1 MNIFKY
7 PDALISFCL
16 LLVLQLQLVAA
27 PAIPPSIVAG
37 TATQK
42 ELDDYVASL
51 DRRPG
56 VVSSAVSVSMI
67 APDPSKSPS
76 KPQINNPDSSPP
88 PSILG
93 SVQRPSA
100 PQNKTNVVA
109 IPNPAKR
116 PSTATLPSSNGG
128 VIPKGKAG
136 YNPQPIS
143 PPPPHR
149 PAASNSPKVNV
160 M

>member
-1 MNIFKY
+1 MNLFNY

-16 LLVLQLQLVAA
+16 LLVLQLQLVVA
-27 PAIPPSIVAG
+27 PTIPPSIVYG

-51 DRRPG
+51 DQRPG

-67 APDPSKSPS
+67 APDPSTPPS
-76 KPQINNPDSSPP
+76 NPQINNPDSPPPP

-93 SVQRPSA
+93 SVQRPSPP

-116 PSTATLPSSNGG
+116 PATLPSNNGG
-128 VIPKGKAG
+128 AIPKG
-136 YNPQPIS
+136 PQR
-143 PPPPHR
+143 R
-149 PAASNSPKVNV
+149 PAASNSPKVK
-160 M
+160 